1 AAATAEQARGSELIM
16 KSAEKM
22 RLITQHVERSS
33 QEQARGG
40 RQISQSIESISNM
53 VDQLHQSQRAQ
64 MKGSEDTLEA
74 ARRIKELTESSR
86 SQVERIESMAHELES
101 ASS

>member
-1 AAATAEQARGSELIM
+1 M

-40 RQISQSIESISNM
+40 RQISQAIENISGM
-53 VDQLHQSQRAQ
+53 VNQLHQSQRAQ
-64 MKGSEDTLEA
+64 ARGSEQTLAA
-74 ARRIKELTESSR
+74 ARRIHELTRTYESNMR
-86 SQVERIESMAHELES
+86 ELNR
-101 ASS
+101 AVDRLRKLVID